1 MLTKTRILLSAA
13 IIFGTACTASAAAKH
28 GTVKH
33 HNASGAHAV
42 VRETDPGI
50 ITDRCLP
57 TDNPCRTTLDGW

>member
-1 MLTKTRILLSAA
+1 MLTKTEMLLSAA
-13 IIFGTACTASAAAKH
+13 IIFSTAYTASAASKH
-28 GTVKH
+28 SVRHYK
-33 HNASGAHAV
+33 ASGAHAV